1 MKKYYIDEMNVESV
15 NVLVEAASRKISNN
29 KCPDCNRVMKC
40 EIKESAIITYII
52 HTCKCGFKREDF
64 V

>member
-1 MKKYYIDEMNVESV
+1 MGYHIDDMNRESV
-15 NVLVEAASRKISNN
+15 NVLVEVASRMIANN
-29 KCPDCNRVMKC
+29 KCPKCNRVMKC
-40 EIKESAIITYII
+40 EIKESEIITYII